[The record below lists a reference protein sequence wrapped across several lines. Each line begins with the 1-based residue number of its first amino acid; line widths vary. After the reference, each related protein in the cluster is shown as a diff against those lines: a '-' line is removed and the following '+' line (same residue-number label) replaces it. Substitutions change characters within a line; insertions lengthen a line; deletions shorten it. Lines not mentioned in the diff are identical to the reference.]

1 MRLPA
6 QMFLGLTDASR
17 LRVVDCPSGN
27 EFNMP
32 PLAADSIELADKP
45 ALYNKK
51 SHENSWDLISG
62 GSSGVRTPDTLI
74 KSQVLCQL
82 S

>member
-1 MRLPA
+1 MRLLA

-27 EFNMP
+27 QFNMP
-32 PLAADSIELADKP
+32 PLAADPFRLADKP

-51 SHENSWDLISG
+51 SHENRGI
-62 GSSGVRTPDTLI
+62 
-74 KSQVLCQL
+74 
-82 S
+82 